1 MLHCRFNVL
10 FNLYLNLKFL
20 ISMSLLSDRYNCF
33 RKALMIFHN
42 HKKLRNRGCLSN
54 ISHSTTWKK
63 ENKFESKKKKKIFFF
78 SKIISLNYLELL
90 KYSIQHKTSH
100 RNCSMK
106 KSVIKNFTKFTG
118 KHLYQSLF
126 FNNVAG
132 LRQLY

>member
-1 MLHCRFNVL
+1 MLQCRFNVL

-20 ISMSLLSDRYNCF
+20 ISMSLLSDGYNCF

-63 ENKFESKKKKKIFFF
+63 ENKFESKKKIIFFS

-100 RNCSMK
+100 QNCSMK